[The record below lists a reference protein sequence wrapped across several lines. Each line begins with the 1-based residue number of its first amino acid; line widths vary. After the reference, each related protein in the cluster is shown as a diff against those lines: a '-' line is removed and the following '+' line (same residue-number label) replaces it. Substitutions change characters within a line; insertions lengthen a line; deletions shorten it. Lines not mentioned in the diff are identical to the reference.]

1 MKEKNN
7 ILLISIFFV
16 FLIVI
21 ITIGLTYAY
30 FVAIIQNENSA
41 INTTGSS
48 AKLAITYTN
57 DQDKGIIKGN
67 KILPGWTS
75 EKKFTITGENTNT
88 ASKSLEYDI
97 LMVIEQNTFEANEL
111 KYKLEGNNYNIEE
124 YIQINPTN
132 NKFSLFKEDVPKP
145 SFAGGTTSQNHEYT
159 LTVSYPD
166 LPTKPQYSEG
176 QQFSARII
184 VESDTKMTR

>member
-7 ILLISIFFV
+7 LLLISIFFV

-30 FVAIIQNENSA
+30 FVAIIQNENS
-41 INTTGSS
+41 ISTSGSS
-48 AKLAITYTN
+48 AKLSITYEN
-57 DQDKGIIKGN
+57 DKDKGTITGD
-67 KILPGWTS
+67 KILPGWTN
-75 EKKFTITGENTNT
+75 EKKFTITGENTNKE
-88 ASKSLEYDI
+88 SKSLEYDI

-111 KYKLEGNNYNIEE
+111 KYKLEGNNYNIED
-124 YIQINPTN
+124 YIPINPTN
-132 NKFSLFKEDVPKP
+132 NKFSLFKTNDTKP
-145 SFAGGTTSQNHEYT
+145 SFAGGTTTETHQYT

-166 LPTKPQYSEG
+166 SPTKPQYSEG

-184 VESDTKMTR
+184 IESDTKMTR